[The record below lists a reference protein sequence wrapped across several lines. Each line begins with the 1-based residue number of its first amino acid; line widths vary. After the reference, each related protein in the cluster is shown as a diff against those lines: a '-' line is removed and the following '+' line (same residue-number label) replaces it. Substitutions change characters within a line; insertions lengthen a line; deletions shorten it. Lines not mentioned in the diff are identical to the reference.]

1 MTTAEEHWFC
11 PALSLFLIAI
21 AAKEIRIQKTLFT
34 EKDMVSRYLIFCA
47 MLLFGIGTAAAE
59 GFAAFGP
66 QVGFYK
72 LQGSNES
79 RTMGGLAMRLRLSEN
94 LGIQGSIN
102 YREERYLNGFI
113 QTQSWPVLV
122 TGQYFFSPHIFAL
135 AGTGWYNTSVE
146 YHYPITNP
154 PGTNVVEE
162 RKQEFGW
169 HFGGGIELPLGL
181 GTKITSDIKYVFLDY
196 AFNNFPGAGGVN
208 SNFYVISVGFLFGL

>member
-1 MTTAEEHWFC
+1 
-11 PALSLFLIAI
+11 
-21 AAKEIRIQKTLFT
+21 
-34 EKDMVSRYLIFCA
+34 MVSRLFIVIA
-47 MLLFGIGTAAAE
+47 LLMIGSGSAAAE

-79 RTMGGLAMRLRLSEN
+79 RTMGGLAMRLRLSDN
-94 LGIQGSIN
+94 FGIQGSVN
-102 YREERYLNGFI
+102 YREESYLNGSI

-122 TGQYFFSPHIFAL
+122 TGQYFLSPHIFGL
-135 AGTGWYNTSVE
+135 IGTGWYNTSIE
-146 YHYPITNP
+146 YRYPTSTP
-154 PGTNVVEE
+154 PGTIVVEE